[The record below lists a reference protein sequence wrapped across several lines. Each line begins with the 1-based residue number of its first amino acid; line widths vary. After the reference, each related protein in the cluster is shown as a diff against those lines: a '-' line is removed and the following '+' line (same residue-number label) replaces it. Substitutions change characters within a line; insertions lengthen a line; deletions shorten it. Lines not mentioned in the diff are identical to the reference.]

1 MARWGLLNLCKP
13 AGLTSRQVVDQVQRL
28 AGRAMKVGHAGTLD
42 PLASGVLVTPVG
54 RATRLTDY
62 VQQMPKTYSATFLL
76 GRQSDTE
83 DTDGEVTELVDPP
96 IPTANAVREAAERLT
111 GRILQRP
118 PAYSAIKVG
127 GRRAY
132 DLAKRGED
140 VRLAPREVDVYRL
153 NVVAYEYPELRVRI
167 ECGGGTYVRSLGRDL
182 AESLGTAAVMSSLQR
197 TAIGPFRIEEAV
209 SPESLTKDNWTG
221 HLLPPIAAVSHLPQI
236 VLGEDEVRRI
246 LSGRTVHWP
255 GRLDPGL
262 DVAGLD
268 PSGRLVSIM
277 AVRNGNEL
285 APKRNFPPGEPL
297 E

>member
-1 MARWGLLNLCKP
+1 
-13 AGLTSRQVVDQVQRL
+13 
-28 AGRAMKVGHAGTLD
+28 
-42 PLASGVLVTPVG
+42 
-54 RATRLTDY
+54 
-62 VQQMPKTYSATFLL
+62 MPKTYSPRFSSAKAA
-76 GRQSDTE
+76 GGHRRRG
-83 DTDGEVTELVDPP
+83 DGVVDPP

-132 DLAKRGED
+132 DLARKGEE
-140 VRLAPREVDVYRL
+140 VRLAPREVDVHRL
-153 NVVAYEYPELRVRI
+153 SIVVYEYPELRVTI

-209 SPESLTKDNWTG
+209 SPESLTRDNWTG
-221 HLLPPIAAVSHLPQI
+221 HLLPPIAALSHLPQI
-236 VLGEDEVRRI
+236 VLGQDEVRRI
-246 LSGRTVHWP
+246 CPAGRCTGGTP
-255 GRLDPGL
+255 DPGL

-285 APKRNFPPGEPL
+285 AAKRNFPPAEPL